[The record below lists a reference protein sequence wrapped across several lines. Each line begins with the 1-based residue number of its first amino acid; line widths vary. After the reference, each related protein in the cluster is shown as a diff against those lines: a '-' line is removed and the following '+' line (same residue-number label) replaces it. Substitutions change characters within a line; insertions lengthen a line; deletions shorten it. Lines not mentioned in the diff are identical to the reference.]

1 MALEDKW
8 QISQDEIG
16 EMEKDLHN
24 MEHEL
29 YEQYC
34 EIGKGIL
41 EKAERENNKVNA
53 LVDQIIE
60 TRLRLAAAKEERC
73 CPKCAEHNDRSSI
86 YCKRCGKKLPKDN
99 EEDNNGTE

>member
-1 MALEDKW
+1 MNDKR

-16 EMEKDLHN
+16 ELEKDLSK

-29 YEQYC
+29 LEQYC

-41 EKAERENNKVNA
+41 EKVEMESKKVNA

-60 TRLRLAAAKEERC
+60 TRQRLATAKEEKC
-73 CPKCAEHNDRSSI
+73 CK
-86 YCKRCGKKLPKDN
+86 KKLPTVK
-99 EEDNNGTE
+99 EDNNGTEKEK

>member
-1 MALEDKW
+1 MEDKW

-24 MEHEL
+24 MEREL

-41 EKAERENNKVNA
+41 EKAERENKKANA

-99 EEDNNGTE
+99 EEDKFETKK